1 MTERITDAEWELA
14 RRVCTPR
21 QLQVL
26 AWYRQGHGYR
36 TIANMFDLA
45 PGTVRDRVKRAQAR
59 MVAAADRQAA

>member
-14 RRVCTPR
+14 RGVCTAR

-26 AWYRQGHGYR
+26 AWYRRGYGYR
-36 TIANMFDLA
+36 AIAGVLGLA

-59 MVAAADRQAA
+59 MLAAEDRRAA